1 MISFRTVTVD
11 TTGLT
16 LEEIGGAVDNAI
28 REMDCSVRAEV
39 LDVTITPIAARYDT
53 SEDWRP
59 NFVTE
64 LGCLLLFKL
73 DGGE

>member
-16 LEEIGGAVDNAI
+16 LEEIGGAVANAI
-28 REMDCSVRAEV
+28 REMDYSVREEV
-39 LDVTITPIAARYDT
+39 LDVTVTPIAARYDT

-59 NFVTE
+59 SYVSSTGF
-64 LGCLLLFKL
+64 LLLFKL
-73 DGGE
+73 GDS